1 MFRKLLLLFSLL
13 VFHIPNQAQVILPTV
28 VDTLPPTLFESSS
41 LSYAG
46 NYTFWTNNDS
56 GDSARIFLIDTSV
69 AIIRTYR
76 LMNTPASDWEALT
89 QDTLGNIYVG
99 DFGNNANN
107 RTNLRIYKIP
117 ADSLQQDSMYN
128 PPTLHFA
135 YADQDSFPADSSFFN
150 FDCEAMIHRDV
161 SLHLFSKSRSSFWCR
176 RYVLPDT
183 AGVYLPAPRDSFLFT
198 GWITDAALSP
208 SRNVL
213 ALLNETNLWIFSAFP
228 NDSFFA
234 GQFTHFAFPAW
245 TQKEGLTFV
254 NDSSFYMTDEKVFS
268 FGRKLYRFQI
278 PNYSNPLSTNT
289 TLASQNPA
297 QLFLHPNT
305 NPTAIVIGTILL
317 FTDKAKWSVFDVQGR
332 SIDSGELYA
341 GENISINAVNLK
353 SGIYTIQLIAGDQAC
368 SLLLLWP

>member
-1 MFRKLLLLFSLL
+1 MFRKLFLFFFLL
-13 VFHIPNQAQVILPTV
+13 VGSIPNQAQVIVPTV
-28 VDTLPPTLFESSS
+28 VDTLPPTLLESSS

-69 AIIRTYR
+69 AILRTYR
-76 LMNTPASDWEALT
+76 LLNTSASDWEALT
-89 QDTLGNIYVG
+89 QDTLGNVFVG

-117 ADSLQQDSMYN
+117 VDSLQQDSMRN
-128 PPTLHFA
+128 PPTLYFA

-150 FDCEAMIHRDV
+150 FDCEAMIHRDA
-161 SLHLFSKSRSSFWCR
+161 SLHLFSKSRSTFWCR
-176 RYVLPDT
+176 RYILPDT

-213 ALLNETNLWIFSAFP
+213 ALLNETNLWVFSAFP
-228 NDSFFA
+228 SDSFFA
-234 GQFTHFAFPAW
+234 GQLTHFAFPAW

-268 FGRKLYRFQI
+268 LGRKLYRFQI
-278 PNYSNPLSTNT
+278 PNLSNPLGVA
-289 TLASQNPA
+289 ASPQTPNSA
-297 QLFLHPNT
+297 QLFLNAAT
-305 NPTAIVIGTILL
+305 NPSAIVIGTTMQ
-317 FTDKAKWSVFDVQGR
+317 FSGKGSWSVFDVQGR
-332 SIDSGELYA
+332 CVGA
-341 GENISINAVNLK
+341 GEVSAGETFSINASHLLTGV
-353 SGIYTIQLIAGDQAC
+353 YTVRLVAGNQAC
-368 SLLLLWP
+368 SLILLWP